1 MKLKDQREKNYAY
14 NINSTNKNGY
24 KNISFK
30 MLTGNFYE
38 DLINSDLNL
47 KKKRQLLSEIKN
59 NSIKESVYCN
69 KEIPKSWKTIL
80 NYRDE
85 VYKAID
91 QDPDFAYYIG
101 TSNKDKKTNEFFETK
116 LKKVSSGGDAKKAFL
131 NLEGIDKYIKDV
143 DTKQTYETE
152 KTDKN
157 NVIEKANQTIS
168 YSEPKAD
175 NIKRKESFPKTKGHI
190 TQNNFFWGMNENLND
205 KLISSKLDEYRTK
218 FDMNKFMNDIRQK
231 RAREGKDKELLH
243 YVPNFIKEKKNNCRE
258 ALKQIKS
265 NKENVLK
272 NSIYSNLL
280 PGKGSNQMSNKNI
293 NKKRNLSLP
302 KLNKATFSPE
312 KTTSIFLN
320 RPYEYDAPLEITNP
334 KIKRDLELINYF
346 GPRYTNCHIC
356 RRRNIEFYQNS
367 EPKQTLILLNY
378 LKRVKLNEVEEKGQK
393 NKGGQKKE

>member
-14 NINSTNKNGY
+14 NINSTANKTGY

-38 DLINSDLNL
+38 DLINSDVSL
-47 KKKRQLLSEIKN
+47 KKKRQLLSQIKN
-59 NSIKESVYCN
+59 KSIKESVYSN

-80 NYRDE
+80 DYRDE

-101 TSNKDKKTNEFFETK
+101 TSNKEKKSNDFFETK
-116 LKKVSSGGDAKKAFL
+116 LKKVSSGADMSKKIFL
-131 NLEGIDKYIKDV
+131 NLDGIDKYIKDN
-143 DTKQTYETE
+143 DTKPTYETE
-152 KTDKN
+152 KNEKN
-157 NVIEKANQTIS
+157 IEKTNQTMY
-168 YSEPKAD
+168 YSETKSDINKKNDSNNKP
-175 NIKRKESFPKTKGHI
+175 KGHL
-190 TQNNFFWGMNENLND
+190 TQSNFYWGMNDNNLND

-218 FDMNKFMNDIRQK
+218 YDMNKFIIQER
-231 RAREGKDKELLH
+231 
-243 YVPNFIKEKKNNCRE
+243 KNNYRE
-258 ALKQIKS
+258 VLKMKTKS
-265 NKENVLK
+265 NKEYVLK

-280 PGKGSNQMSNKNI
+280 PGKNSNQATKTNF
-293 NKKRNLSLP
+293 NKKKIVSLP
-302 KLNKATFSPE
+302 KIDKTKFSPE
-312 KTTSIFLN
+312 KTASIFLN
-320 RPYEYDAPLEITNP
+320 RPAEFDTPLEITNP

-378 LKRVKLNEVEEKGQK
+378 LKKVKLNEVEEKNQK
-393 NKGGQKKE
+393 NKGEQKE